1 MYRNLLYPVLS
12 GKFCMKHL
20 YSEKIFEDK
29 LEVLFLSEMDVLCN
43 ILIDVNIYVNN
54 FCSETLIS

>member
-1 MYRNLLYPVLS
+1 MYRNLLCPVLS

-29 LEVLFLSEMDVLCN
+29 LEVLFLSKMDVLCN
-43 ILIDVNIYVNN
+43 ILIDVNM
-54 FCSETLIS
+54 